1 VFLAVGEAIDGVSR
15 RSPVVLLPN
24 VEGSEEVLR
33 DSFGRRVGAVGRETG
48 VGVRVRVCEGSMAS
62 DMVSRGMRASMTRAS
77 TMIYCAVQGLAD
89 LAAHRHNMQ
98 QSQQAGPDVNDTRV
112 ADDAREGC
120 LSVFY
125 LGQGAS
131 WLRVGS
137 SRRRLDTLA
146 VLIHWRRKDSSKS
159 REQLSLGCA

>member
-1 VFLAVGEAIDGVSR
+1 MFLAVGEAIDGVSR

-48 VGVRVRVCEGSMAS
+48 VGVRVCEGSMAS

-137 SRRRLDTLA
+137 SNTLA

-159 REQLSLGCA
+159 REQVSLGCA